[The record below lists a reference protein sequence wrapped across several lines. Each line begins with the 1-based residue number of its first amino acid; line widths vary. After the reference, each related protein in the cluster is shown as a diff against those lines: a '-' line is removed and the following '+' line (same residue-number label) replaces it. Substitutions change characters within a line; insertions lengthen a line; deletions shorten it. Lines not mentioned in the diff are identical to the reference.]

1 MKKKLIIATAALAAI
16 LIPSLFFIRHKQRE
30 ATPAQKQFHARA
42 SGEKVVDALEQEKT
56 IDREEDGKDRFAAPA
71 GAARSADKNLKTE
84 TRKGFLDM
92 DERSRG
98 GEAQL
103 GRVFAPGATI
113 GGERKLEYNLSLGY
127 QIESVKAARAFF
139 TQWIPRHGFLLHETA
154 NGVGNGYLS
163 LQVKVRSANL
173 YAALI
178 DLDQVGNLTSENIT
192 VIDHT
197 ENSVHQQMLAAR
209 EEIRTR
215 RRSLANS
222 QTGTANKN
230 WEATENLLS
239 TSEDKQLATR
249 MEEWRI
255 NDRVG
260 WATIQ
265 ITLSLPYVA
274 APHPVE
280 VPEFRNAFVGLLNVM
295 LQLVYAAIYIIPLLV
310 IGYIGY
316 RGILRILPTL
326 RKMMPRTAA
335 T

>member
-1 MKKKLIIATAALAAI
+1 MKKKIIIATAVLAAI
-16 LIPSLFFIRHKQRE
+16 SISSLFFIRHKQRE
-30 ATPAQKQFHARA
+30 ATPAQKQFYGRA
-42 SGEKVVDALEQEKT
+42 SGEKVVDALENEKT
-56 IDREEDGKDRFAAPA
+56 IDREDGKDRFAAPA
-71 GAARSADKNLKTE
+71 ASADKNLKTE
-84 TRKGFLDM
+84 TKKGFLDI

-98 GEAQL
+98 GDVQL
-103 GRVFAPGATI
+103 GRVFSPGATI

-154 NGVGNGYLS
+154 SGVNNGYLS
-163 LQVKVRSANL
+163 LQVRVRSANL

-192 VIDHT
+192 VTDHT
-197 ENSVHQQMLAAR
+197 ENSVHQQLLAAR
-209 EEIRTR
+209 EEIRNR
-215 RRSLANS
+215 RRSIANS

-239 TSEDKQLATR
+239 MSEDKQLATR

-274 APHPVE
+274 APAPVE
-280 VPEFRNAFVGLLNVM
+280 VPEFRNAFVGLLNIM
-295 LQLVYAAIYIIPLLV
+295 LQLVYAAIYLIPLII
-310 IGYIGY
+310 IGYLGY
-316 RGILRILPTL
+316 RGVLRLVPTL
-326 RKMMPRTAA
+326 RKLIPRAA
-335 T
+335 AG